1 MELDEGTDGRMSPSY
16 KRSSTLSFRPNR
28 TDERPEPSRQSPTF
42 SDPGRRWLNPTV
54 HVLYTLSGT
63 LGEDVGLVRFM
74 S

>member
-1 MELDEGTDGRMSPSY
+1 MEPDEGTDGRIPSY

-28 TDERPEPSRQSPTF
+28 IDERPEPSRQSPTRG
-42 SDPGRRWLNPTV
+42 DPTV